1 MNSPPGTA
9 GSLLTRNGYV
19 VHSESE
25 SEIKRELTVRPQTNA
40 LGSGSGPGFGP
51 SFKVFRVV
59 KQGSEPAFG
68 RTESS
73 TLVVPRY
80 YGLGRFGPPARDT
93 RPACA
98 WAPGIVFTGRL
109 RDATRQ
115 PEAFAAGTKAFEDA
129 GGGVLSLPCGF
140 GKCLGKDT
148 PVMMFDG
155 TIKKVQ
161 DIQVGELVMGD
172 DSTPRTILSTCTG
185 TEQLYKIVPIKGE
198 PYIVNESHILSL
210 KYVQRRNKKHGK
222 ILDISVLDY
231 LNTSHD
237 FKHNEVR
244 GYRVPISFPTN
255 EVPLDPY
262 MIGYWLGD
270 GSSKSAVIT
279 SQDSTV
285 LHYFHRN
292 LGKYNLHLD
301 HTSNYEYRIKGAK
314 PNYFFKT
321 LRDLNLIGN
330 KHIPRIYKC
339 NSREIRLKV
348 LAGLLDSDGS
358 AIKGGWDF
366 CQKNET
372 LFDDV
377 MFLARSLGFACYK
390 QKCKKTCTNAPG
402 GPKTGTYFRCSISG
416 TGTEDVPC
424 KVPRKRIEPREQV
437 KDVLNVGIKVEKL
450 EVGEYFGFEIDGNR
464 RFVLGDFTVTH
475 NTTCALALSSQLKVR
490 TMIVVHKEFLANQW
504 VDKIK
509 EFCPSATIGRVQGDT
524 FDVEKDFV
532 IAMIQT
538 MCMREFDKK
547 AFDSIGLLVVDEA
560 HHIGAP
566 AFSQFM
572 FKVCPRY
579 TLGLT
584 ATPERKDGLTR
595 LLYWF
600 LGPEFFKVERVNQG
614 TTKVTTLNYTD
625 PGGVYQT
632 PPPVTRFGQLN
643 MAGMINIVTELE
655 ARNDLIVQTAEGALR
670 ADRRVLILSD
680 RREHCFYL
688 QNRLGSNA
696 KLYVGGMKEKDLEE
710 SAKSPIVVAT
720 FQLAHE
726 GLDIPALDTVILA
739 TPKSDIKQ
747 SIGRIMRETAGKLN
761 DPLIFD
767 IADQWSVFFAMYRKR
782 LKVYREGGF
791 ELGEG
796 SVDEKPT
803 EVFGKGKCLC

>member
-1 MNSPPGTA
+1 M
-9 GSLLTRNGYV
+9 LTRNGYV
-19 VHSESE
+19 VQSENE

-40 LGSGSGPGFGP
+40 LGSSGPGFGP

-59 KQGSEPAFG
+59 NHESAASG
-68 RTESS
+68 RTKTPS
-73 TLVVPRY
+73 LVVPRY
-80 YGLGRFGPPARDT
+80 YGLGRFGPPSRDT

-98 WAPGIVFTGRL
+98 GAPGIVFTGRL

-115 PEAFAAGTKAFEDA
+115 PEAFAAGTKAFEDT

-140 GKCLGKDT
+140 GKSC
-148 PVMMFDG
+148 M
-155 TIKKVQ
+155 
-161 DIQVGELVMGD
+161 
-172 DSTPRTILSTCTG
+172 
-185 TEQLYKIVPIKGE
+185 
-198 PYIVNESHILSL
+198 
-210 KYVQRRNKKHGK
+210 
-222 ILDISVLDY
+222 
-231 LNTSHD
+231 
-237 FKHNEVR
+237 
-244 GYRVPISFPTN
+244 
-255 EVPLDPY
+255 
-262 MIGYWLGD
+262 
-270 GSSKSAVIT
+270 
-279 SQDSTV
+279 
-285 LHYFHRN
+285 
-292 LGKYNLHLD
+292 
-301 HTSNYEYRIKGAK
+301 
-314 PNYFFKT
+314 
-321 LRDLNLIGN
+321 
-330 KHIPRIYKC
+330 
-339 NSREIRLKV
+339 
-348 LAGLLDSDGS
+348 
-358 AIKGGWDF
+358 
-366 CQKNET
+366 
-372 LFDDV
+372 
-377 MFLARSLGFACYK
+377 
-390 QKCKKTCTNAPG
+390 
-402 GPKTGTYFRCSISG
+402 
-416 TGTEDVPC
+416 
-424 KVPRKRIEPREQV
+424 
-437 KDVLNVGIKVEKL
+437 
-450 EVGEYFGFEIDGNR
+450 
-464 RFVLGDFTVTH
+464 
-475 NTTCALALSSQLKVR
+475 ALAFSAQLKVR

-509 EFCPSATIGRVQGDT
+509 EFCPGATIGRVQGDT
-524 FDVEKDFV
+524 FDIEKDFV

-538 MCMREFDKK
+538 MCMREFVKK

-625 PGGVYQT
+625 QAFKES
-632 PPPVTRFGQLN
+632 PPVTRFGQLN

-655 ARNDLIVQTAEGALR
+655 ARNDLIVQTAEDAL
-670 ADRRVLILSD
+670 ADGRRVLVLSD

-710 SAKSPIVVAT
+710 SSKSPIVVAT

-747 SIGRIMRETAGKLN
+747 SIGRIMRETPKDASGARAGKLN

-791 ELGEG
+791 EVSSEATDAGG
-796 SVDEKPT
+796 EKPA
-803 EVFGKGKCLC
+803 EVFGKGKCLF

>member
-1 MNSPPGTA
+1 MNSPTGTS

-19 VHSESE
+19 VQSENE

-40 LGSGSGPGFGP
+40 LGSSGPGFGP
-51 SFKVFRVV
+51 SFKVFRQV
-59 KQGSEPAFG
+59 KGE
-68 RTESS
+68 R

-80 YGLGRFGPPARDT
+80 YGLGRFGPPSRDT

-98 WAPGIVFTGRL
+98 GAPGIVFTGRL

-115 PEAFAAGTKAFEDA
+115 PEAFAAGTKAFEDT

-140 GKCLGKDT
+140 GKT
-148 PVMMFDG
+148 
-155 TIKKVQ
+155 
-161 DIQVGELVMGD
+161 
-172 DSTPRTILSTCTG
+172 
-185 TEQLYKIVPIKGE
+185 
-198 PYIVNESHILSL
+198 
-210 KYVQRRNKKHGK
+210 
-222 ILDISVLDY
+222 
-231 LNTSHD
+231 
-237 FKHNEVR
+237 
-244 GYRVPISFPTN
+244 
-255 EVPLDPY
+255 
-262 MIGYWLGD
+262 
-270 GSSKSAVIT
+270 
-279 SQDSTV
+279 TV
-285 LHYFHRN
+285 
-292 LGKYNLHLD
+292 
-301 HTSNYEYRIKGAK
+301 
-314 PNYFFKT
+314 
-321 LRDLNLIGN
+321 
-330 KHIPRIYKC
+330 
-339 NSREIRLKV
+339 
-348 LAGLLDSDGS
+348 
-358 AIKGGWDF
+358 
-366 CQKNET
+366 
-372 LFDDV
+372 
-377 MFLARSLGFACYK
+377 
-390 QKCKKTCTNAPG
+390 
-402 GPKTGTYFRCSISG
+402 
-416 TGTEDVPC
+416 
-424 KVPRKRIEPREQV
+424 
-437 KDVLNVGIKVEKL
+437 
-450 EVGEYFGFEIDGNR
+450 
-464 RFVLGDFTVTH
+464 
-475 NTTCALALSSQLKVR
+475 ALALSAQLKVR

-509 EFCPSATIGRVQGDT
+509 EFCPGATIGRVQGDT
-524 FDVEKDFV
+524 FDIEKDFV

-538 MCMREFDKK
+538 MSQREFDKK

-625 PGGVYQT
+625 QAFKES
-632 PPPVTRFGQLN
+632 PPVTRFGQLN

-655 ARNDLIVQTAEGALR
+655 ARNDLIVQTAEDAL
-670 ADRRVLILSD
+670 ADGRRVLVLSD

-710 SAKSPIVVAT
+710 SSKSPIVVAT

-791 ELGEG
+791 EVISEAN
-796 SVDEKPT
+796 DRPEKPT
-803 EVFGKGKCLC
+803 EVFGKGKCLF

>member
-1 MNSPPGTA
+1 M
-9 GSLLTRNGYV
+9 LTRNGYV
-19 VHSESE
+19 HPEE
-25 SEIKRELTVRPQTNA
+25 LPEIKRELTVRPVTNA
-40 LGSGSGPGFGP
+40 LGNFGQGP
-51 SFKVFRVV
+51 SFKVWRR
-59 KQGSEPAFG
+59 AA
-68 RTESS
+68 ESKG
-73 TLVVPRY
+73 LVVPRY
-80 YGLGRFGPPARDT
+80 YGIERFGAPTRDI
-93 RPACA
+93 RPHHTCA
-98 WAPGIVFTGRL
+98 HGIVFTGRL

-115 PEAFAAGTKAFEDA
+115 PEAFEAGVKAFEEK
-129 GGGVLSLPCGF
+129 GGGVLSLPCGY

-161 DIQVGELVMGD
+161 DIKTGELIMGD

-185 TEQLYKIVPIKGE
+185 IEQLYKIVPTKGDS
-198 PYIVNESHILSL
+198 YVVNESHILSL
-210 KYVQRRNKKHGK
+210 KYVQRRNKNHGK
-222 ILDISVLDY
+222 IIDISVLDY
-231 LNTSHD
+231 LNTPRN

-244 GYRVPISFPTN
+244 GYRVPISFPEK

-270 GSSKSAVIT
+270 GASDSARI
-279 SQDSTV
+279 SCQESTV

-292 LGKYNLHLD
+292 LGKYDLILD
-301 HTSNYEYRIKGAK
+301 YVSQYDYRIRGQK

-321 LRDLNLIGN
+321 LKDLNLIGN
-330 KHIPRIYKC
+330 KHIPHIYKC
-339 NSREIRLKV
+339 NSREVRLQV

-377 MFLARSLGFACYK
+377 MFIARSLGFACYK
-390 QKCKKTCTNAPG
+390 QKCKKTCTNAPN
-402 GPKTGTYFRCSISG
+402 GPRKGTYFRCSISG
-416 TGTEDVPC
+416 AGVEDVPC
-424 KVPRKRIEPREQV
+424 KVPRKKLESREQV
-437 KDVLNVGIKVEKL
+437 KNVLNVGIKVEKL
-450 EVGEYFGFEIDGNR
+450 KVGEYFGFEIDGNH

-475 NTTCALALSSQLKVR
+475 NTTVSLALSAHLKVR

-504 VDKIK
+504 VEKIK
-509 EFCPSATIGRVQGDT
+509 EFCPGATIGRVQGDV

-538 MCMREFDKK
+538 MCMREFEKR
-547 AFDSIGLLVVDEA
+547 AFDSIGLLIVDEA

-572 FKVCPRY
+572 FKICPKF

-600 LGPEFFKVERVNQG
+600 LGPEFFKVERVNQR
-614 TTKVTTLNYTD
+614 TTQVQTLTYTD
-625 PGGVYQT
+625 EAFKEA
-632 PPPVTRFGQLN
+632 PPVTRFGQLN
-643 MAGMINIVTELE
+643 MAGMINIVTELD
-655 ARNDLIVQTAEGALR
+655 ARNDLIVETAREAFNDG
-670 ADRRVLILSD
+670 RRVLILSD
-680 RREHCFYL
+680 RREHCFEL
-688 QNRLGSNA
+688 QRQLSSISA
-696 KLYVGGMKEKDLEE
+696 LYVGGMKEADLEI
-710 SAKSPIVVAT
+710 SSKSPIVIAT

-747 SIGRIMRETAGKLN
+747 SIGRIMRETAGKVN
-761 DPLIFD
+761 NPLIFD
-767 IADQWSVFFAMYRKR
+767 IVDQWSVFFAMYRKR

-791 ELGEG
+791 EINSEG
-796 SVDEKPT
+796 FENERPL
-803 EVFGKGKCLC
+803 ELYGKGKCLF

>member
-1 MNSPPGTA
+1 MNSPTGTG
-9 GSLLTRNGYV
+9 GSLLTRNGYIYPED
-19 VHSESE
+19 SP
-25 SEIKRELTVRPQTNA
+25 EIKRELTVRPQTNA
-40 LGSGSGPGFGP
+40 LGSSGPGFGP
-51 SFKVFRVV
+51 SFKVFRQV
-59 KQGSEPAFG
+59 KGEK
-68 RTESS
+68 

-80 YGLGRFGPPARDT
+80 YGSGRFGAPTRDT

-98 WAPGIVFTGRL
+98 GAPGIVFTGRL

-115 PEAFAAGTKAFEDA
+115 PEAFAAGTKAFEET

-140 GKCLGKDT
+140 GKT
-148 PVMMFDG
+148 
-155 TIKKVQ
+155 
-161 DIQVGELVMGD
+161 
-172 DSTPRTILSTCTG
+172 
-185 TEQLYKIVPIKGE
+185 
-198 PYIVNESHILSL
+198 
-210 KYVQRRNKKHGK
+210 
-222 ILDISVLDY
+222 
-231 LNTSHD
+231 
-237 FKHNEVR
+237 
-244 GYRVPISFPTN
+244 
-255 EVPLDPY
+255 
-262 MIGYWLGD
+262 
-270 GSSKSAVIT
+270 
-279 SQDSTV
+279 TV
-285 LHYFHRN
+285 
-292 LGKYNLHLD
+292 
-301 HTSNYEYRIKGAK
+301 
-314 PNYFFKT
+314 
-321 LRDLNLIGN
+321 
-330 KHIPRIYKC
+330 
-339 NSREIRLKV
+339 
-348 LAGLLDSDGS
+348 
-358 AIKGGWDF
+358 
-366 CQKNET
+366 
-372 LFDDV
+372 
-377 MFLARSLGFACYK
+377 
-390 QKCKKTCTNAPG
+390 
-402 GPKTGTYFRCSISG
+402 
-416 TGTEDVPC
+416 
-424 KVPRKRIEPREQV
+424 
-437 KDVLNVGIKVEKL
+437 
-450 EVGEYFGFEIDGNR
+450 
-464 RFVLGDFTVTH
+464 
-475 NTTCALALSSQLKVR
+475 ALALSAQLKVR

-509 EFCPSATIGRVQGDT
+509 EFCPGATIGRVQGDT
-524 FDVEKDFV
+524 FDVEKDYV

-625 PGGVYQT
+625 EAFKES
-632 PPPVTRFGQLN
+632 PPVTRFGQLN

-655 ARNDLIVQTAEGALR
+655 ARNNLIVQTAEDAL
-670 ADRRVLILSD
+670 ADGRRVLVLSD

-688 QNRLGSNA
+688 QNRLGSKA

-710 SAKSPIVVAT
+710 SAKSPIVIAT

-767 IADQWSVFFAMYRKR
+767 IADSWSVFFAMYRKR

-803 EVFGKGKCLC
+803 EVFGKGKCLF

>member
-1 MNSPPGTA
+1 MNSPTGTS

-19 VHSESE
+19 VQSENE

-40 LGSGSGPGFGP
+40 LGSSGPGFGP
-51 SFKVFRVV
+51 SFKVFRQV
-59 KQGSEPAFG
+59 KGE
-68 RTESS
+68 R

-80 YGLGRFGPPARDT
+80 YGLGRFGPPSRDT

-98 WAPGIVFTGRL
+98 GAPGIVFTGRL

-115 PEAFAAGTKAFEDA
+115 PEAFAAGSKAFEET

-140 GKCLGKDT
+140 GKT
-148 PVMMFDG
+148 
-155 TIKKVQ
+155 
-161 DIQVGELVMGD
+161 
-172 DSTPRTILSTCTG
+172 
-185 TEQLYKIVPIKGE
+185 
-198 PYIVNESHILSL
+198 
-210 KYVQRRNKKHGK
+210 
-222 ILDISVLDY
+222 
-231 LNTSHD
+231 
-237 FKHNEVR
+237 
-244 GYRVPISFPTN
+244 
-255 EVPLDPY
+255 
-262 MIGYWLGD
+262 
-270 GSSKSAVIT
+270 
-279 SQDSTV
+279 TV
-285 LHYFHRN
+285 
-292 LGKYNLHLD
+292 
-301 HTSNYEYRIKGAK
+301 
-314 PNYFFKT
+314 
-321 LRDLNLIGN
+321 
-330 KHIPRIYKC
+330 
-339 NSREIRLKV
+339 
-348 LAGLLDSDGS
+348 
-358 AIKGGWDF
+358 
-366 CQKNET
+366 
-372 LFDDV
+372 
-377 MFLARSLGFACYK
+377 
-390 QKCKKTCTNAPG
+390 
-402 GPKTGTYFRCSISG
+402 
-416 TGTEDVPC
+416 
-424 KVPRKRIEPREQV
+424 
-437 KDVLNVGIKVEKL
+437 
-450 EVGEYFGFEIDGNR
+450 
-464 RFVLGDFTVTH
+464 
-475 NTTCALALSSQLKVR
+475 ALALSAQLKVR

-509 EFCPSATIGRVQGDT
+509 EFCPGATIGRVQGDT
-524 FDVEKDFV
+524 FDIEKDFV

-538 MCMREFDKK
+538 MSQREFDKK

-625 PGGVYQT
+625 QAFKES
-632 PPPVTRFGQLN
+632 PPVTRFGQLN

-655 ARNDLIVQTAEGALR
+655 ARNDLIVQTAEDAL
-670 ADRRVLILSD
+670 ADGRRVLVLSD

-791 ELGEG
+791 EVICAADG
-796 SVDEKPT
+796 VHRDTEKPT
-803 EVFGKGKCLC
+803 EVFGKGKCLF

>member
-1 MNSPPGTA
+1 MNSPTGTG
-9 GSLLTRNGYV
+9 GSLLTRNGYIYPED
-19 VHSESE
+19 SP
-25 SEIKRELTVRPQTNA
+25 EIKRELTVRPQTNA
-40 LGSGSGPGFGP
+40 LGSSGPGFGP
-51 SFKVFRVV
+51 SFKVFRQV
-59 KQGSEPAFG
+59 KGEK
-68 RTESS
+68 

-80 YGLGRFGPPARDT
+80 YGSGRFGAPTRDT

-98 WAPGIVFTGRL
+98 GAPGIVFTGRL

-115 PEAFAAGTKAFEDA
+115 PEAFAAGTKAFEEK

-140 GKCLGKDT
+140 GKSC
-148 PVMMFDG
+148 M
-155 TIKKVQ
+155 
-161 DIQVGELVMGD
+161 
-172 DSTPRTILSTCTG
+172 
-185 TEQLYKIVPIKGE
+185 
-198 PYIVNESHILSL
+198 
-210 KYVQRRNKKHGK
+210 
-222 ILDISVLDY
+222 
-231 LNTSHD
+231 
-237 FKHNEVR
+237 
-244 GYRVPISFPTN
+244 
-255 EVPLDPY
+255 
-262 MIGYWLGD
+262 
-270 GSSKSAVIT
+270 
-279 SQDSTV
+279 
-285 LHYFHRN
+285 
-292 LGKYNLHLD
+292 
-301 HTSNYEYRIKGAK
+301 
-314 PNYFFKT
+314 
-321 LRDLNLIGN
+321 
-330 KHIPRIYKC
+330 
-339 NSREIRLKV
+339 
-348 LAGLLDSDGS
+348 
-358 AIKGGWDF
+358 
-366 CQKNET
+366 
-372 LFDDV
+372 
-377 MFLARSLGFACYK
+377 
-390 QKCKKTCTNAPG
+390 
-402 GPKTGTYFRCSISG
+402 
-416 TGTEDVPC
+416 
-424 KVPRKRIEPREQV
+424 
-437 KDVLNVGIKVEKL
+437 
-450 EVGEYFGFEIDGNR
+450 
-464 RFVLGDFTVTH
+464 
-475 NTTCALALSSQLKVR
+475 ALAFSAHLKVR

-509 EFCPSATIGRVQGDT
+509 EFCPTATIGRVQGGICDT
-524 FDVEKDFV
+524 EKDFV

-572 FKVCPRY
+572 FKICPRY

-625 PGGVYQT
+625 EAFKES
-632 PPPVTRFGQLN
+632 PPVTRFGQLN

-655 ARNDLIVQTAEGALR
+655 ARNNLIVQTAEDAL
-670 ADRRVLILSD
+670 ADGRRVLVLSD

-688 QNRLGSNA
+688 QNRLGSKA

-710 SAKSPIVVAT
+710 SAKSPIVIAT

-767 IADQWSVFFAMYRKR
+767 IADSWSVFFAMYRKR

-803 EVFGKGKCLC
+803 EVFGKGKCLF